1 MILTF
6 PFLQSQSSNS
16 CSLTLAES
24 SSKLASTSLTFLL
37 YVARAVVQQN
47 VVGSAAR
54 TVVARIVVARTVVA
68 RIVVARAF
76 LLQTVVARIV
86 VQQNVVRS
94 AVVARAARIKLGPRW
109 NQN

>member
-1 MILTF
+1 MIPTF

-54 TVVARIVVARTVVA
+54 TVVARIVVAR
-68 RIVVARAF
+68 AF

>member
-6 PFLQSQSSNS
+6 PFLQSQS

-54 TVVARIVVARTVVA
+54 TVVARIVVART
-68 RIVVARAF
+68 F